1 MGDKKRSILKTSFLV
16 GIAAL
21 IIYVLY
27 TNLSD
32 IKKSGA
38 ALSIGDDAPDF
49 QLINL
54 EGETVKLSDYRGQG
68 VFLNFWAT
76 YCPPCKKEMPFMQNQ
91 YELFKEKGVTIL
103 TVDIAEPH
111 PVVEKF
117 AVKYGLTF
125 PILLDLNQETMDLYD
140 VAAIPVSFLIDENGK
155 VVDRISS
162 SLTESQIA
170 DYMEQIMPDSEIDKT
185 ASNQ

>member
-1 MGDKKRSILKTSFLV
+1 MLF
-16 GIAAL
+16 
-21 IIYVLY
+21 

-32 IKKSGA
+32 IKKSGE
-38 ALSIGDDAPDF
+38 ALSVGDEAPDF

-54 EGETVKLSDYRGQG
+54 DGETVKLSDYRGQG

-91 YELFKEKGVTIL
+91 YERFKEKGVTIL
-103 TVDIAEPH
+103 AVDVAEPQ
-111 PVVEKF
+111 PVVEDF

-125 PILLDLNQETMDLYD
+125 PVLLDMNQDTMDLYD

-155 VVDRISS
+155 VVDRITAG
-162 SLTESQIA
+162 LTESQIA
-170 DYMEQIMPDSEIDKT
+170 DYMKKIIPESERDKPSIT
-185 ASNQ
+185 Q

>member
-1 MGDKKRSILKTSFLV
+1 MSDKKRSIIKTSLLV
-16 GIAAL
+16 GFAAV
-21 IIYVLY
+21 IIYVLF

-32 IKKSGA
+32 IKKSGE

-68 VFLNFWAT
+68 VLLNFWAT
-76 YCPPCKKEMPFMQNQ
+76 YCPPCKKEMPYMQNQ

-103 TVDIAEPH
+103 AVDVAEPQ

-117 AVKYGLTF
+117 VGEYGLTF
-125 PILLDLNQETMDLYD
+125 PVLLDLNQETTDLYD

-155 VVDRISS
+155 VVDRLSA

-170 DYMEQIMPDSEIDKT
+170 DYMEQIMPEYEIDKT
-185 ASNQ
+185 FINQ

>member
-1 MGDKKRSILKTSFLV
+1 MSDKKRSIIKTSLLV
-16 GIAAL
+16 GFATV
-21 IIYVLY
+21 IIYVLF

-32 IKKSGA
+32 IKKSGE

-68 VFLNFWAT
+68 VLLNFWAT
-76 YCPPCKKEMPFMQNQ
+76 YCPPCKKEMPYMQNQ

-103 TVDIAEPH
+103 AVNVAEPQ

-117 AVKYGLTF
+117 VGEYGLTF
-125 PILLDLNQETMDLYD
+125 PVLLDLNQETMDLYD

-155 VVDRISS
+155 VVDRLSA

-170 DYMEQIMPDSEIDKT
+170 DYMEQIMPEYEIDKT
-185 ASNQ
+185 FINQ

>member
-1 MGDKKRSILKTSFLV
+1 MADKGRSIIKTSILV
-16 GIAAL
+16 GIAAV

-32 IKKSGA
+32 IKSSGS
-38 ALSIGDDAPDF
+38 ALSIGDEAPDF
-49 QLINL
+49 QLTTI
-54 EGETVKLSDYRGQG
+54 EGKLVQLSDYRGQG

-103 TVDIAEPH
+103 AVNVAEPQ

-117 AVKYGLTF
+117 AVKYGLSF
-125 PILLDLNQETMDLYD
+125 PVLLDSNQETMDLYD

-155 VVDRISS
+155 VVDRITAG
-162 SLTESQIA
+162 LTESEIA
-170 DYMEQIMPDSEIDKT
+170 DYMKQIMPESEIDKT
-185 ASNQ
+185 SITQ